1 MTTTVVVGSRKWCD
15 DLAAFYLKQ
24 AEKFSRGKYPLDEQ
38 QMWHS
43 LLMHEFWK
51 HTPAWH

>member
-15 DLAAFYLKQ
+15 DLADFYFKQ
-24 AEKFSRGKYPLDEQ
+24 AVKFARQKYPLDEV
-38 QMWHS
+38 QMWHA

-51 HTPAWH
+51 RTPAWH